1 MNIRP
6 LGDRVLVEPI
16 EEKEQTVGGIYIPD
30 SAKEK
35 PMQGKVLAV
44 GKKLDKD
51 GKEIA
56 FDVKKGDTVNKM
68 AKQIKFDAE
77 ARQKILA
84 GVEKLSNAVTSTLG
98 PSGRNVILDKKFGS
112 PQITKD
118 GVTVA
123 KEIELPDPFENMGAQ
138 MVKEVASKTNDVA
151 GDGTTTA
158 TLLAE
163 SIYRE
168 GLKNLT
174 AGANAMALKR
184 GIDKATAAVVD
195 AIAKQ
200 SKKVKTADEIA
211 QVATLS
217 ANGDEEIGK
226 MISEA
231 MDKVGKEGTI
241 TVEEAKTLESS
252 LDVVEGMQ
260 FDKGYLSPYFV
271 TDPESME
278 CELENPFILLFEKK
292 ISSLQDMLPLLQ
304 QVAKT
309 GRPLMIIA
317 EDVEG
322 EALATLVVNKL
333 RGTFQVC
340 AVKAPGF
347 GDRRKAI
354 LEDIAI
360 LTGGKLISEDI
371 GIKLENVTIDMLGRA
386 KKVVVDKDNT
396 TVVEGLGKSADIKA
410 RVEQLKRQI
419 EETTSDYDREK
430 LQERLAKLAG
440 GVALIKVGAATE
452 AAMKEKKD
460 RVDDA
465 LHATRAAV
473 EEGIVAG
480 GGVAYLRAQ
489 KAIEALKLEGD
500 EAVGASIIARAI
512 EAPLRKL
519 VNNAGQE
526 AALVIA
532 NVKKATG
539 TNGYNVRTGEYA
551 DMLKAG
557 IVDPAKV
564 TRSALQNAASIAGLL
579 LTTDCMVTDIPE
591 KKDSCGCGGHGAP
604 GGMDGMM

>member
-1 MNIRP
+1 
-6 LGDRVLVEPI
+6 
-16 EEKEQTVGGIYIPD
+16 
-30 SAKEK
+30 
-35 PMQGKVLAV
+35 
-44 GKKLDKD
+44 
-51 GKEIA
+51 
-56 FDVKKGDTVNKM
+56 M

-84 GVEKLSNAVTSTLG
+84 GVEKLSSAVTSTLG
-98 PSGRNVILDKKFGS
+98 PSGRNVIIDKKFGS

-163 SIYRE
+163 AIYRE

-174 AGANAMALKR
+174 AGANAMALKN
-184 GIDKATAAVVD
+184 GIDKATAAVTES
-195 AIAKQ
+195 IAKLA
-200 SKKVKTADEIA
+200 KKVKSADEIA
-211 QVATLS
+211 QVATIS
-217 ANGDEEIGK
+217 ANGDTEIGK
-226 MISEA
+226 MISDA
-231 MDKVGKEGTI
+231 MDKVGQNGTI
-241 TVEEAKTLESS
+241 TVEEAKTLEST

-271 TDPESME
+271 TAPERME

-292 ISSLQDMLPLLQ
+292 ISNLQDMLPLLQ
-304 QVAKT
+304 GVAKS

-371 GIKLENVTIDMLGRA
+371 GIKLESVTIDMLGRA

-396 TVVEGLGKSADIKA
+396 TIVEGLGKGADIKA
-410 RVEQLKRQI
+410 RVELIKKQI
-419 EETTSDYDREK
+419 EETSSDYDREK
-430 LQERLAKLAG
+430 LQERLAKLSG

-473 EEGIVAG
+473 EEGIVPG

-500 EAVGASIIARAI
+500 EKVGASIICRAI

-539 TNGYNVRTGEYA
+539 TNGYNVRTGEYC
-551 DMLKAG
+551 DLLKAG
-557 IVDPAKV
+557 VVDPAKV

-579 LTTDCMVTDIPE
+579 LTTDCMVTDLPE
-591 KKDSCGCGGHGAP
+591 KKEGCGCGGHGGAP
-604 GGMDGMM
+604 DMGGMM

>member
-1 MNIRP
+1 
-6 LGDRVLVEPI
+6 
-16 EEKEQTVGGIYIPD
+16 
-30 SAKEK
+30 
-35 PMQGKVLAV
+35 
-44 GKKLDKD
+44 
-51 GKEIA
+51 
-56 FDVKKGDTVNKM
+56 M
-68 AKQIKFDAE
+68 AKQIKFDAD

-84 GVEKLSNAVTSTLG
+84 GVEKLSAAVTSTLG

-163 SIYRE
+163 AIYRE

-174 AGANAMALKR
+174 AGANGMALKR

-195 AIAKQ
+195 AIAKL
-200 SKKVKTADEIA
+200 SKKVKSADEIA

-217 ANGDEEIGK
+217 ANGDAEIGK

-241 TVEEAKTLESS
+241 TVEEAKTLDSS

-271 TDPESME
+271 TDAESME

-292 ISSLQDMLPLLQ
+292 ISSLQDLLPLLQ
-304 QVAKT
+304 TVAKS

-322 EALATLVVNKL
+322 EALATLVVNRL

-360 LTGGKLISEDI
+360 LTGGRLVSEDI
-371 GIKLENVTIDMLGRA
+371 GVKLENVGVDMLGRA

-396 TVVEGLGKSADIKA
+396 TIVEGLGKSADIKA
-410 RVEQLKRQI
+410 RVEQIKKQI
-419 EETTSDYDREK
+419 EDTTSDYDREK

-489 KAIEALKLEGD
+489 KAIDALKLEGD

>member
-1 MNIRP
+1 
-6 LGDRVLVEPI
+6 
-16 EEKEQTVGGIYIPD
+16 
-30 SAKEK
+30 
-35 PMQGKVLAV
+35 
-44 GKKLDKD
+44 
-51 GKEIA
+51 
-56 FDVKKGDTVNKM
+56 M
-68 AKQIKFDAE
+68 AKQIKFDAD

-84 GVEKLSNAVTSTLG
+84 GVEKLSSAVTSTLG

-163 SIYRE
+163 AIYRE

-174 AGANAMALKR
+174 AGANAMALKA
-184 GIDKATAAVVD
+184 GIDKATAAVVES
-195 AIAKQ
+195 IAKQ
-200 SKKVKTADEIA
+200 AKKVKSADEIA
-211 QVATLS
+211 QVATIS

-226 MISEA
+226 MISDA

-241 TVEEAKTLESS
+241 TVEEAKTLEST

-271 TDPESME
+271 TSPEDME

-292 ISSLQDMLPLLQ
+292 ISNLQDMLPLLQ
-304 QVAKT
+304 AVAKT

-354 LEDIAI
+354 LEDIAV
-360 LTGGKLISEDI
+360 LTGGRLISEDI
-371 GIKLENVTIDMLGRA
+371 GVKLESVQLTDLGRA

-396 TVVEGLGKSADIKA
+396 TIVEGLGKSADIKA
-410 RVEQLKRQI
+410 RTEQIKKQI

-473 EEGIVAG
+473 EEGVVAG

-489 KAIEALKLEGD
+489 KAIQSLGLAGD
-500 EAVGASIIARAI
+500 EAVGASIVERAI

-519 VNNAGQE
+519 VGNAGQE
-526 AALVIA
+526 AALVVA

-539 TNGYNVRTGEYA
+539 TNGYNVRTGEYC
-551 DMLKAG
+551 DLLKAG
-557 IVDPAKV
+557 VVDPAKV

-579 LTTDCMVTDIPE
+579 LTTDCMVTDLPE
-591 KKDSCGCGGHGAP
+591 KKESCGCGGHGAP

>member
-1 MNIRP
+1 
-6 LGDRVLVEPI
+6 
-16 EEKEQTVGGIYIPD
+16 
-30 SAKEK
+30 
-35 PMQGKVLAV
+35 
-44 GKKLDKD
+44 
-51 GKEIA
+51 
-56 FDVKKGDTVNKM
+56 M
-68 AKQIKFDAE
+68 AKQIKFDAD

-84 GVEKLSNAVTSTLG
+84 GVEKLSAAVTSTLG

-163 SIYRE
+163 AIYRE

-174 AGANAMALKR
+174 AGANAMSLKA
-184 GIDKATAAVVD
+184 GIDKATAAVVES
-195 AIAKQ
+195 IAKQ
-200 SKKVKTADEIA
+200 SKKVKSADEIA
-211 QVATLS
+211 QVATIS

-226 MISEA
+226 MISDA

-241 TVEEAKTLESS
+241 TVEEAKTLEST

-271 TDPESME
+271 TSPEDME

-292 ISSLQDMLPLLQ
+292 ISNLQDMLPLLQ
-304 QVAKT
+304 AVAKT
-309 GRPLMIIA
+309 GRPLMIVA

-354 LEDIAI
+354 LEDIAV
-360 LTGGKLISEDI
+360 LTGGRLISEDI
-371 GIKLENVTIDMLGRA
+371 GVKLESVQLTDLGRA

-396 TVVEGLGKSADIKA
+396 TIVEGLGKKADIDA
-410 RVEQLKRQI
+410 RVAVIKKQI
-419 EETTSDYDREK
+419 EDTTSDYDREK

-473 EEGIVAG
+473 EEGVVAG

-489 KAIEALKLEGD
+489 KAIDALKLEGD
-500 EAVGASIIARAI
+500 EAVGASIVARAV

-519 VNNAGQE
+519 VENAGQE
-526 AALVIA
+526 AALVVA

-539 TNGYNVRTGEYA
+539 TNGYNVRTGEYT
-551 DMLKAG
+551 DLLKAG
-557 IVDPAKV
+557 VVDPAKV

-579 LTTDCMVTDIPE
+579 LTTDCMVTDLPE
-591 KKDSCGCGGHGAP
+591 KKESCGCGGHGAP

>member
-1 MNIRP
+1 
-6 LGDRVLVEPI
+6 
-16 EEKEQTVGGIYIPD
+16 
-30 SAKEK
+30 
-35 PMQGKVLAV
+35 
-44 GKKLDKD
+44 
-51 GKEIA
+51 
-56 FDVKKGDTVNKM
+56 M
-68 AKQIKFDAE
+68 AKQIKFDAD

-84 GVEKLSNAVTSTLG
+84 GIEKLSAAVTSTLG

-163 SIYRE
+163 AIYRE

-174 AGANAMALKR
+174 AGANAMALKA
-184 GIDKATAAVVD
+184 GIDKATAAVTES
-195 AIAKQ
+195 IAKL
-200 SKKVKTADEIA
+200 SKKVKSADEIA
-211 QVATLS
+211 QVATIS
-217 ANGDEEIGK
+217 ANGDTEIGK
-226 MISEA
+226 MISDA

-241 TVEEAKTLESS
+241 TVEEAKTLEST

-271 TDPESME
+271 TSPEDME

-292 ISSLQDMLPLLQ
+292 ISNLQDMLPLLQ
-304 QVAKT
+304 SVAKT

-360 LTGGKLISEDI
+360 LTGGKLISEDL
-371 GIKLENVTIDMLGRA
+371 GIKLENVQLTDLGRA

-396 TVVEGLGKSADIKA
+396 TIVEGLGKKADIEA
-410 RVEQLKRQI
+410 RVAVIKKQI

-473 EEGIVAG
+473 EEGIVPG

-489 KAIEALKLEGD
+489 KAIEALSLEGD
-500 EAVGASIIARAI
+500 ELVGAKIIERAI

-539 TNGYNVRTGEYA
+539 TNGYNVRTGEYC
-551 DMLKAG
+551 DLIKAG
-557 IVDPAKV
+557 VVDPAKV

-591 KKDSCGCGGHGAP
+591 KKEACGCGGHGGAP
-604 GGMDGMM
+604 DMGGMM

>member
-1 MNIRP
+1 
-6 LGDRVLVEPI
+6 
-16 EEKEQTVGGIYIPD
+16 
-30 SAKEK
+30 
-35 PMQGKVLAV
+35 
-44 GKKLDKD
+44 
-51 GKEIA
+51 
-56 FDVKKGDTVNKM
+56 M

-84 GVEKLSNAVTSTLG
+84 GVEKLSAAVTSTLG

-163 SIYRE
+163 AIYRE

-174 AGANAMALKR
+174 AGANAMALKA

-195 AIAKQ
+195 SIAKQ
-200 SKKVKTADEIA
+200 SKKVKSADEIT
-211 QVATLS
+211 QVATIS

-226 MISEA
+226 MISDA

-241 TVEEAKTLESS
+241 TVEEAKTLDSS

-271 TDPESME
+271 TSPEDME

-292 ISSLQDMLPLLQ
+292 ISNLQDMLPLLQ
-304 QVAKT
+304 AVAKS

-333 RGTFQVC
+333 RGTFSVC

-354 LEDIAI
+354 LEDIAV
-360 LTGGKLISEDI
+360 LTGGRLISEDI
-371 GIKLENVTIDMLGRA
+371 GVKLENVTIDMLGRA

-396 TVVEGLGKSADIKA
+396 TIVEGLGESADIKA
-410 RVEQLKRQI
+410 RTEQIKKQI
-419 EETTSDYDREK
+419 EDTTSDYDREK

-489 KAIEALKLEGD
+489 EAISALNLTGD
-500 EAVGASIIARAI
+500 EKVGAEIVCRAV

-519 VNNAGQE
+519 VANAGQE
-526 AALVIA
+526 AALVVA
-532 NVKKATG
+532 NVKNATG
-539 TNGYNVRTGEYA
+539 TNGYNVRTGEYT
-551 DMLKAG
+551 DLLKAG
-557 IVDPAKV
+557 VVDPAKV

-579 LTTDCMVTDIPE
+579 LTTDCMVTDLPE
-591 KKDSCGCGGHGAP
+591 KKDSCSCGGHGGAP
-604 GGMDGMM
+604 DMGGMM

>member
-1 MNIRP
+1 
-6 LGDRVLVEPI
+6 
-16 EEKEQTVGGIYIPD
+16 
-30 SAKEK
+30 
-35 PMQGKVLAV
+35 
-44 GKKLDKD
+44 
-51 GKEIA
+51 
-56 FDVKKGDTVNKM
+56 M
-68 AKQIKFDAE
+68 AKQIKFDAD

-84 GVEKLSNAVTSTLG
+84 GIEKLSSAVTSTLG

-163 SIYRE
+163 AIYRE

-174 AGANAMALKR
+174 AGANAMALKA
-184 GIDKATAAVVD
+184 GIDKATAAVTD
-195 AIAKQ
+195 SIAKLA
-200 SKKVKTADEIA
+200 KKVKSADEIA
-211 QVATLS
+211 QVATIS
-217 ANGDEEIGK
+217 ANGDTEIGK
-226 MISEA
+226 MISDA

-241 TVEEAKTLESS
+241 TVEEAKTLEST

-271 TDPESME
+271 TSPEDME

-292 ISSLQDMLPLLQ
+292 ISNLQDMLPLLQ
-304 QVAKT
+304 AVAKT

-360 LTGGKLISEDI
+360 LTGGKLISEDL
-371 GIKLENVTIDMLGRA
+371 GIKLENVQLTDLGRA

-396 TVVEGLGKSADIKA
+396 TIVEGLGKKADIEA
-410 RVEQLKRQI
+410 RVAIIKKQI

-473 EEGIVAG
+473 EEGIVPG

-500 EAVGASIIARAI
+500 ELVGAKIIERAI

-539 TNGYNVRTGEYA
+539 TNGYNVRTGEYC
-551 DMLKAG
+551 DLLKAG
-557 IVDPAKV
+557 VVDPAKV
-564 TRSALQNAASIAGLL
+564 TQNAASIAGLL

-591 KKDSCGCGGHGAP
+591 KKEACGCGGHGGAP
-604 GGMDGMM
+604 DMGGMM